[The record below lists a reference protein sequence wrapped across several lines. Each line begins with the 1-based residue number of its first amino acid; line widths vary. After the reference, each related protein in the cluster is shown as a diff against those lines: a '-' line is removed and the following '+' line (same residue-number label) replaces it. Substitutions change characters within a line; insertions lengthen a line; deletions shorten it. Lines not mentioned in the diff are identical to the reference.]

1 MSLTT
6 DLLDAIGAGISLT
19 RDGGSSV
26 PAGQPVHVRVISPDL
41 SNLTVPALMPG
52 DVTLSW
58 LAKSVRFNDPLPAPI
73 GVDGMGNPK
82 SLADSLKDYLV
93 AANVIGGTPI
103 AGVQVPVEGPPLK
116 GAIPPTTAIGI
127 GISTIA
133 GSVTPPNVVANPVP
147 VPSSPATLPG
157 VPPQAPNTPAAGDVL
172 SGIPGLL
179 GQVAGSIPVLVNA
192 PVTLSV
198 TWQVMNGSTVLAEGT
213 GYLAPQGMSGAN
225 IELIFAPV
233 FKELGQEGTST
244 LTIVATVT
252 LHALTESVTLPPL
265 SLSVVVP
272 DIGIPRVFVGFRHT
286 NFAPQDSGD
295 SGFAFVM
302 VPGSYPFRTF
312 DQLSPVLTSL
322 QTTLAN
328 LHSFVGI
335 AGFLTG
341 LGQLVDAV
349 PTQPSLQFRAADQI
363 GDLEDVV
370 FESHWYGDYDAD
382 EEISSALFIGVP
394 GSQFEIFNE
403 DDFDDSDGQITL
415 TTGSQM
421 WAALTSFVF
430 TDQSQAEG
438 FAQPESSVVT
448 ISKTIRDN
456 YNDEAESVR
465 FA

>member
-6 DLLDAIGAGISLT
+6 EMLNAIGAGISLT
-19 RDGGSSV
+19 RDGGTTV
-26 PAGQPVHVRVISPDL
+26 LAGQPVHVHVTSPDL
-41 SNLTVPALMPG
+41 SKLSVPVLMPG

-58 LAKSVRFNDPLPAPI
+58 LAKSVRFGDPLPAPI
-73 GVDGMGNPK
+73 GTNGMGQPK

-103 AGVQVPVEGPPLK
+103 AGVQIPVEGPPLK
-116 GAIPPTTAIGI
+116 GAIPSTTTIGV

-133 GSVTPPNVVANPVP
+133 GNVTPPNVVANPVP
-147 VPSSPATLPG
+147 VPNSPATLPN
-157 VPPQAPNTPAAGDVL
+157 VPPLAPNAPAAGDVL

-179 GQVAGSIPVLVNA
+179 GQIAGTIPVLVTA

-198 TWQVMNGSTVLAEGT
+198 TWAVKNGDTVLAEGT
-213 GYLAPQGMSGAN
+213 GFLAPQGLSGAN

-233 FKELGQEGTST
+233 FKELGKEKSST
-244 LTIVATVT
+244 LTITATVT
-252 LHALTESVTLPPL
+252 LHALTESVVITPTPL
-265 SLSVVVP
+265 TVVVP
-272 DIGIPRVFVGFRHT
+272 DVGIPRVFVGFRHA
-286 NFAPQDSGD
+286 NFAPQSVGD

-302 VPGSYPFRTF
+302 VPGGYPFRTF
-312 DQLSPVLTSL
+312 DQLSPVLTTL
-322 QTTLAN
+322 QTTLSN
-328 LHSFVGI
+328 LHSFVEI

-370 FESHWYGDYDAD
+370 FESHFLGDYDAD

-394 GSQFEIFNE
+394 GSTFEIFNE
-403 DDFDDSDGQITL
+403 DDFDASDGRITL
-415 TTGSQM
+415 TTGTQM
-421 WAALTSFVF
+421 WAALKSFSF
-430 TDQSQAEG
+430 TDQGHADD
-438 FAQPESSVVT
+438 AARPDSSVVKLNQT
-448 ISKTIRDN
+448 VKDD

>member
-6 DLLDAIGAGISLT
+6 ALLTAIGAGISLT
-19 RDGGSSV
+19 RDGGTTV
-26 PAGQPVHVRVISPDL
+26 PAGQPVNVHVVSPDL
-41 SNLTVPALMPG
+41 SKLTVPALMPG

-58 LAKSVRFNDPLPAPI
+58 LAKSVRFGDALPAPI
-73 GVDGMGNPK
+73 GTDGMGNPL
-82 SLADSLKDYLV
+82 SLADSLKNYLV

-103 AGVQVPVEGPPLK
+103 AGVQIPVEGPPLR
-116 GAIPPTTAIGI
+116 GAIPPTSTIGI

-147 VPSSPATLPG
+147 VANSPVQLPN
-157 VPPQAPNTPAAGDVL
+157 VPPLAPNAPTAGDVL

-179 GQVAGSIPVLVNA
+179 GQIAGTIPVLVSA
-192 PVTLSV
+192 PVTMSV
-198 TWQVMNGSTVLAEGT
+198 TWEVRNGDEVLTEGT

-225 IELIFAPV
+225 IELLFAPV

-244 LTIVATVT
+244 LTITATVM
-252 LHALTESVTLPPL
+252 LHALTESITLPPL

-272 DIGIPRVFVGFRHT
+272 DIGIPRVFAGFRHA
-286 NFAPQDSGD
+286 NFAPQDGGD

-302 VPGSYPFRTF
+302 VPGGYPFRTF
-312 DQLSPVLTSL
+312 DQLSGVLTTL

-328 LHSFVGI
+328 LHSFVTI

-341 LGQLVDAV
+341 LGQLIDAV

-370 FESHWYGDYDAD
+370 FESHLFGDYDAD

-394 GSQFEIFNE
+394 RSAFQIFNE
-403 DDFDDSDGQITL
+403 DDFDDSDGRITL

-421 WAALTSFVF
+421 WAALTTFSF
-430 TDQSQAEG
+430 TDQSHAG
-438 FAQPESSVVT
+438 DAARPDNSVVVLNHT
-448 ISKTIRDN
+448 VKDD

-465 FA
+465 FV